1 LDQITQGI
9 NRLIKKHKCCYLGNL
24 FSFFTCMIKV
34 AGSNGN
40 NCSAVGKITLQ
51 PQQQKKENQI
61 FYKWC

>member
-1 LDQITQGI
+1 
-9 NRLIKKHKCCYLGNL
+9 
-24 FSFFTCMIKV
+24 MIKV